1 MTAGPS
7 AGVPQV
13 LVPALAERQPEPP
26 KRATPLVKVKDS
38 FEVDKARQK
47 TRAWLLLD
55 QVCFAPHKQFLQ
67 QRGQKLGIGL
77 FEAIFLADELGEF
90 LVDELGGSCW
100 FLVKRF
106 FFRQFRGLHPKA

>member
-47 TRAWLLLD
+47 TRAWLNFGSSLLRAT
-55 QVCFAPHKQFLQ
+55 Q
-67 QRGQKLGIGL
+67 
-77 FEAIFLADELGEF
+77 AISPAK
-90 LVDELGGSCW
+90 GSKVGHW
-100 FLVKRF
+100 SV
-106 FFRQFRGLHPKA
+106 